1 MTMMGAKFDRRPG
14 EWRFAVWLSIAL
26 AVGLAGCAEKSRGR
40 AADSVLAGAPGTT
53 ADAARDAVEAPARA
67 GRRQVVF
74 AGTSITAG
82 LGLDAEN
89 AYPRLVAAK
98 IDSAGLP
105 YDVVNAGVSG
115 ETTAGLLRRVDWLVQ
130 QPFDVMVI
138 ESGANDG
145 LRALDVATAR
155 DNLRQVIE
163 RVRSAN
169 PEAAIVLAQMEAPP
183 NLGQR
188 YTTEF
193 REMYAELARDLGL
206 VLMPFLLDGVA
217 GERGLN
223 QADGIHPNEEG
234 ARRIAE
240 NVWRALEPVLRGRE
254 EG

>member
-1 MTMMGAKFDRRPG
+1 MGAKFDRRPG
-14 EWRFAVWLSIAL
+14 NWRFAVWLPIAL
-26 AVGLAGCAEKSRGR
+26 VLGLAGCAGKSRDP
-40 AADSVLAGAPGTT
+40 AADSVLAEAPGTT
-53 ADAARDAVEAPARA
+53 AAAARDAVDGPARS
-67 GRRQVVF
+67 GRRQLVF

-82 LGLDAEN
+82 LGLDTEE
-89 AYPRLVAAK
+89 AYPRRVAAK
-98 IDSAGLP
+98 IDSAGFP
-105 YDVVNAGVSG
+105 YDVINAGVSG

-145 LRALDVATAR
+145 LRALDVASAR
-155 DNLRQVIE
+155 QNLRQVIE
-163 RVRSAN
+163 RVRAAN

-193 REMYAELARDLGL
+193 REMYADLAREMGL

-223 QADGIHPNEEG
+223 QADGIHPNEDG

-240 NVWRALEPVLRGRE
+240 NVWRTLEPVLRGRAE
-254 EG
+254 Q